1 MKQIIT
7 FLMMTF
13 LFHHAIAQ
21 DYTPATCANVINGEE
36 GMGYEVSGEVTFI
49 ERTVEGFYGRIW
61 EVSDETGSLRITDIN
76 FPDYSLELLGV
87 GSDITIQGTRKT
99 VDNVVELT
107 DCHIVKYSYMPLD
120 VDEVGTFSA
129 GGGTLLVVGNCNGDN
144 HNLSI
149 DYDKEENHWLS
160 FQPADDMVGGI
171 EYGTFYYYFT
181 ATANEG
187 EYRSAIVTFSTTRH
201 GKTYAEEVVI
211 SQKGAN
217 PEAIR
222 MVGCGGCGSK
232 KPQEVYDLFGHKKN
246 VMSSGKIFVQGG
258 RKKILK

>member
-1 MKQIIT
+1 MKQIIS

-49 ERTVEGFYGRIW
+49 DMSVEDYYSRTW
-61 EVSDETGSLRITDIN
+61 EISDETGSLRITAIN
-76 FPDYSLELLGV
+76 FPEYSLELLGV

-107 DCHIVKYSYMPLD
+107 DCHIVRYSYMPLK
-120 VDEVGTFSA
+120 VHEVGTFPA
-129 GGGTLLVVGNCNGDN
+129 EGGTLLVVGNCNGDN
-144 HNLSI
+144 HILSI
-149 DYDKEENHWLS
+149 DYDKEEYCWLS
-160 FQPADDMVGGI
+160 FQRADDMVGGI
-171 EYGTFYYYFT
+171 EYGTFYYYFS

-187 EYRSAIVTFSTTRH
+187 EFRSAIVTFSTTRN
-201 GKTYAEEVVI
+201 GKTYSEEIVI
-211 SQKGAN
+211 SQKGVN
-217 PEAIR
+217 PDVIR
-222 MVGCGGCGSK
+222 MVGCGGCGAK

-258 RKKILK
+258 KKIILK

>member
-7 FLMMTF
+7 FLTISS
-13 LFHHAIAQ
+13 LALQTNAQ
-21 DYTPATCANVINGEE
+21 DYTQATCAEVIGGEE
-36 GMGYEVSGEVTFI
+36 GKGYEVSGTVTFI
-49 ERTVEGFYGRIW
+49 DMSVEDYNSRIW

-76 FPDYSLELLGV
+76 FPDFSLELLGV
-87 GSDITIQGTRKT
+87 GSDITIQGIRKT
-99 VDNVVELT
+99 ADNVVELI
-107 DCHIVKYSYMPLD
+107 DCYIVRYSYIPLA
-120 VDEVGTFSA
+120 VTEVEPFPA
-129 GGGTLLVVGNCNGDN
+129 EGGTLLIVGTCNGDN
-144 HNLSI
+144 HILSI
-149 DYDKEENHWLS
+149 EYDREENYWLS

-222 MVGCGGCGSK
+222 MIGYDSNGSK
-232 KPQEVYDLFGHKKN
+232 DIYDVLGQKKSVTN
-246 VMSSGKIFVQGG
+246 CGQIYLQGG
-258 RKKILK
+258 RKIILK